1 MAYGSGKA
9 LLSLINQVLDLAK
22 IEASKLELEASL
34 FVVHAVLDD
43 IVSLFS
49 KKSPGKGIEF
59 SGYISLALGRILG
72 LGARFGVYEIITA
85 FYKGQMKKLVPCL
98 LYLLVLLLDC
108 QLQLLLRLLMPLIL
122 QELDHSA
129 LCYQRYVLHWIFY
142 NLRGAESLA
151 ARWFA
156 KRFLHPDIVSIYDYA
171 FLWDEDL
178 GVEHFS
184 PSRLYSSENEDSL
197 KALKEKEKEL
207 SAPEPKPEPT
217 TEVLFL
223 CSYEGCRK
231 TFIDAGALRKHSHI
245 HGERQF
251 VCHYEGCVK
260 LKASKLK
267 RHFLIHTGERDFVCP
282 HEGCGKVGE
291 AIPLSDAS
299 VDAVVGTLVL
309 CSVKDVDLALKGI
322 GSKE

>member
-85 FYKGQMKKLVPCL
+85 FYKG
-98 LYLLVLLLDC
+98 
-108 QLQLLLRLLMPLIL
+108 
-122 QELDHSA
+122 
-129 LCYQRYVLHWIFY
+129 IFY

>member
-1 MAYGSGKA
+1 SNEEVGPLSPLFFSITTG
-9 LLSLINQVLDLAK
+9 LLASIAAAASHAFDTTRTRSQCTVLPK
-22 IEASKLELEASL
+22 IY
-34 FVVHAVLDD
+34 VY
-43 IVSLFS
+43 LFS
-49 KKSPGKGIEF
+49 LSVGTFDGIPG
-59 SGYISLALGRILG
+59 
-72 LGARFGVYEIITA
+72 
-85 FYKGQMKKLVPCL
+85 
-98 LYLLVLLLDC
+98 
-108 QLQLLLRLLMPLIL
+108 
-122 QELDHSA
+122 
-129 LCYQRYVLHWIFY
+129 IFY

-156 KRFLHPDIVSIYDYA
+156 ERFLHHDIVYIYDYA

-207 SAPEPKPEPT
+207 STPEPEPEPT

-231 TFIDAGALRKHSHI
+231 TFIDAGALRKYSHI

-251 VCHYEGCVK
+251 ICHYEGCVK
-260 LKASKLK
+260 LKALKLK

-309 CSVKDVDLALKGI
+309 CFVKDIDLALK
-322 GSKE
+322 